1 MAGQEFAALVPL
13 EPKPRFRY
21 REEGAGSLA
30 GTMIAH
36 QLMTAIKERCSPEEA
51 IRLLKE
57 LHNPLKTD
65 DDNEPTHNPLK
76 IEVFTETLL
85 FVGSKSFSHAFAAI
99 AKFHYVFRVSF
110 WGTHI
115 YIYTCTDVAYE
126 VTGSFTQC
134 T

>member
-30 GTMIAH
+30 GTMTAH
-36 QLMTAIKERCSPEEA
+36 QLMSAIKERCSPEEA

-57 LHNPLKTD
+57 LHNPLKGAD
-65 DDNEPTHNPLK
+65 GDAEPTHNPLK

-99 AKFHYVFRVSF
+99 AKFHYVFRVSLRQLR
-110 WGTHI
+110 WRLI
-115 YIYTCTDVAYE
+115 RNYTY
-126 VTGSFTQC
+126 
-134 T
+134 